1 MLVLATM
8 ELVAYDMYAYE
19 MHAILAPGTR
29 IMLIPEECW
38 HQSNSATRGMLTP
51 KGRDWRKVVARE
63 M

>member
-1 MLVLATM
+1 M
-8 ELVAYDMYAYE
+8 ELVAHDMHAYE

-29 IMLIPEECW
+29 KMLIPEQCR
-38 HQSNSATRGMLTP
+38 HQSNSGTRGMLTP